1 MLVSATKTKFE
12 NITNLTT
19 DNIPPRLAN
28 AVLSVAETLKIME
41 IDNIEYHI
49 KPFNDFLQIIIFE
62 ENKKFKIGLSFI
74 GNSGTDSFII
84 FKNLIVGAFGYI
96 TNRKDIDT
104 VALMFESYDDCKN
117 YLEKLTPKIL
127 KKEFSKGEIKESK
140 FLLAQRF

>member
-1 MLVSATKTKFE
+1 M
-12 NITNLTT
+12 
-19 DNIPPRLAN
+19 
-28 AVLSVAETLKIME
+28 LSVAETLKIME

-96 TNRKDIDT
+96 TNRNDIDT
-104 VALMFESYDDCKN
+104 VALRFESYDDCKN

>member
-1 MLVSATKTKFE
+1 
-12 NITNLTT
+12 
-19 DNIPPRLAN
+19 
-28 AVLSVAETLKIME
+28 ME

-104 VALMFESYDDCKN
+104 NAIMLKSNDKSKN
-117 YLEKLTPKIL
+117 YIEKLTKKKK

>member
-1 MLVSATKTKFE
+1 
-12 NITNLTT
+12 
-19 DNIPPRLAN
+19 
-28 AVLSVAETLKIME
+28 ME

-62 ENKKFKIGLSFI
+62 EDKKFKIGLSFI
-74 GNSGTDSFII
+74 GNFGTDSFIV
-84 FKNLIVGAFGYI
+84 FKNLIVGAFGYL
-96 TNRKDIDT
+96 TNKNYIDSI
-104 VALMFESYDDCKN
+104 ALMFESYDDCKN